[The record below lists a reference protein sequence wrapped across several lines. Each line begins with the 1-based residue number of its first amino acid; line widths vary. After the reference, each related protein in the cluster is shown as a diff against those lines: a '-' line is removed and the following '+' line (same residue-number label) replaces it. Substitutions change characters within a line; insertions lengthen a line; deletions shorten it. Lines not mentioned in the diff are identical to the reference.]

1 MYHLLLFSILIGYP
15 SELIKKIYT
24 ENDWNFNLPIFT
36 VKTYWSRPNGSKYAY
51 WKYFICSQPCHIDI
65 LKHLQWEKLGW
76 IKLKTKFFK
85 DVKPIERSNM
95 KCTRSKHSF
104 FSSQISRFDTFSHEN
119 CRCLGKSKLP
129 RDDCS
134 CINVQL
140 LLINNTWAGKILE
153 RRFFEFGASD
163 TGVFNH

>member
-1 MYHLLLFSILIGYP
+1 M
-15 SELIKKIYT
+15 KKVGL
-24 ENDWNFNLPIFT
+24 D
-36 VKTYWSRPNGSKYAY
+36 
-51 WKYFICSQPCHIDI
+51 
-65 LKHLQWEKLGW
+65 W
-76 IKLKTKFFK
+76 IKIIFFK
-85 DVKPIERSNM
+85 DIKPIERSNM

-140 LLINNTWAGKILE
+140 LLINNTWAGKIPAG
-153 RRFFEFGASD
+153 RFFEFEPSD
-163 TGVFNH
+163 TGLNH

>member
-1 MYHLLLFSILIGYP
+1 MTEISTYLFLL
-15 SELIKKIYT
+15 
-24 ENDWNFNLPIFT
+24 
-36 VKTYWSRPNGSKYAY
+36 SK
-51 WKYFICSQPCHIDI
+51 HIEVVQMGVFI
-65 LKHLQWEKLGW
+65 LKIFHLQSGLSYRYLESSAMRKVGLDW
-76 IKLKTKFFK
+76 IEIIFFK
-85 DVKPIERSNM
+85 DIKPIERSNM

-140 LLINNTWAGKILE
+140 LLINNTWAGKILAG
-153 RRFFEFGASD
+153 RFFEFEQSD
-163 TGVFNH
+163 TGLNH

>member
-1 MYHLLLFSILIGYP
+1 MTEISTYLFLL
-15 SELIKKIYT
+15 
-24 ENDWNFNLPIFT
+24 
-36 VKTYWSRPNGSKYAY
+36 SK
-51 WKYFICSQPCHIDI
+51 HIEVVQMGVFI
-65 LKHLQWEKLGW
+65 LKIFHLQSAQSYRYLESSAMRKVGLDW
-76 IKLKTKFFK
+76 IKIIFFK
-85 DVKPIERSNM
+85 DIKPIERSNM

-140 LLINNTWAGKILE
+140 LLINNTWAGKILAG
-153 RRFFEFGASD
+153 RFFEFEQSD
-163 TGVFNH
+163 TGLNH